1 MSNLEKY
8 LKIMLK
14 VYVSFFMT
22 MVFLFSRSFVGIEV
36 MEFKVG
42 EISMLM
48 SLIFLIFSI
57 SISYKYDIFA
67 NKVTRKFLTTNIL
80 FLTSFVII
88 VIINNGSFIDTYTY
102 KASSY
107 IWSIGFLY
115 IGLYIGKDIKLTRKI
130 SLLVVLY
137 FIYLYAYAVNDF
149 PSSIVEFILSISDK
163 YEPHKGSDIL
173 IMLIIPLFVL
183 NRTFNNARTSLNIL
197 ILSSALFLPL
207 LLYKSRGAFVTFLI
221 FIILEMYVLR
231 KNFKNSIKSNIII
244 FIMFSTIFL
253 LSSSIITQRDIRIDE
268 VSTTVT
274 ELATYRI
281 PDKNAEFNPM
291 FFLDGRFYS
300 SDSNLNWRLQIWQD
314 VIKDMSQNN
323 LFLTGYGFSEKIPAM
338 NDPLRAGDDGLNENI
353 HNFLLNVFA
362 RGGLI
367 HLILYVYLIIQIIKF
382 LKNIF
387 LDISYLSIV
396 LPVLLVSLFDASMEN
411 AHFPIIFYFFIG
423 IFMYKEK
430 LFQNRI

>member
-1 MSNLEKY
+1 
-8 LKIMLK
+8 
-14 VYVSFFMT
+14 
-22 MVFLFSRSFVGIEV
+22 
-36 MEFKVG
+36 
-42 EISMLM
+42 
-48 SLIFLIFSI
+48 
-57 SISYKYDIFA
+57 
-67 NKVTRKFLTTNIL
+67 
-80 FLTSFVII
+80 
-88 VIINNGSFIDTYTY
+88 
-102 KASSY
+102 
-107 IWSIGFLY
+107 
-115 IGLYIGKDIKLTRKI
+115 
-130 SLLVVLY
+130 
-137 FIYLYAYAVNDF
+137 
-149 PSSIVEFILSISDK
+149 
-163 YEPHKGSDIL
+163 
-173 IMLIIPLFVL
+173 
-183 NRTFNNARTSLNIL
+183 
-197 ILSSALFLPL
+197 
-207 LLYKSRGAFVTFLI
+207 
-221 FIILEMYVLR
+221 
-231 KNFKNSIKSNIII
+231 
-244 FIMFSTIFL
+244 MFSTIFL

-281 PDKNAEFNPM
+281 PDKNAEFNPI

-314 VIKDMSQNN
+314 VVKDMSQNN

-367 HLILYVYLIIQIIKF
+367 HFILYVYLIIQIIKF

-396 LPVLLVSLFDASMEN
+396 LPVLLASLFDASMEN